1 MFVLLNSQ
9 PFRKTAA
16 EKILYKIYHQVI
28 AEFFS
33 PKSDYWYE
41 NSRSAYTGKNS
52 IVFQQTPPASLGQVM
67 KSLEGKFQLM
77 REELEYY
84 ETDYQTKMLHKY

>member
-1 MFVLLNSQ
+1 MRRLLVFCEEGHDACFVLLNSQ

-33 PKSDYWYE
+33 PKSDHWYE
-41 NSRSAYTGKNS
+41 NSRSAYTGK
-52 IVFQQTPPASLGQVM
+52 
-67 KSLEGKFQLM
+67 KFYRFSTNTTFIY
-77 REELEYY
+77 RESDEEFRR
-84 ETDYQTKMLHKY
+84 

>member
-1 MFVLLNSQ
+1 MKIVDLLIQ
-9 PFRKTAA
+9 
-16 EKILYKIYHQVI
+16 E
-28 AEFFS
+28 
-33 PKSDYWYE
+33 
-41 NSRSAYTGKNS
+41 NS
-52 IVFQQTPPASLGQVM
+52 IVFQQTPPASVEEVM